1 MGLSTSKADTTKITH
16 SGKNDAMEFICMEMR
31 GNTFLIKAGE
41 KKCRIPPFLTSKFP
55 LHPTSPTTKIHS
67 LPSLMVMEV
76 DYS

>member
-41 KKCRIPPFLTSKFP
+41 RKCRIPPFLTSKFP
-55 LHPTSPTTKIHS
+55 LHPTNLTTKIHS
-67 LPSLMVMEV
+67 SLSLTATEV
-76 DYS
+76 D